1 MFDAE
6 LARFSQVI
14 DAAGVP
20 DETVLHDSS
29 WRASQALEARP
40 G

>member
-1 MFDAE
+1 VFQVE

-20 DETVLHDSS
+20 DENAAQQLLA
-29 WRASQALEARP
+29 ASEALEEAR
-40 G
+40 

>member
-20 DETVLHDSS
+20 DEGAARQLLA
-29 WRASQALEARP
+29 ASQALEAAR
-40 G
+40 